1 MSCRGPSC
9 KARVIPGEAPCEAV
23 SLGQPFLWLGGRWSD
38 GRWETG
44 GRWYSA
50 RVTQVEQSCRLTQE
64 PTNTQIHQR
73 KVVGG
78 AMLKVSNR
86 HLNVGQL
93 VFSQSET
100 TPSQNKPRL
109 SKLFVKSIFWVQ
121 IGPWRLTWPFAAQ
134 KLRYKFMTRG
144 MDLTSWEGFSWE
156 NSAC

>member
-1 MSCRGPSC
+1 MRLSALVSPFCGW
-9 KARVIPGEAPCEAV
+9 GEDEAMV
-23 SLGQPFLWLGGRWSD
+23 GEKLVVGGIVV
-38 GRWETG
+38 G
-44 GRWYSA
+44 
-50 RVTQVEQSCRLTQE
+50 VTQVEQSCRLTQE

-121 IGPWRLTWPFAAQ
+121 IGP
-134 KLRYKFMTRG
+134 
-144 MDLTSWEGFSWE
+144 
-156 NSAC
+156 